1 MDELLN
7 ICHILQSHREEF
19 DEEKEPDGMVLS
31 GWTQAPPEKKDGKT
45 SIGNGASTSKSLP
58 TKLGIT
64 EIDNEVKEI
73 SDGTVSPG
81 MKRKLSEFSDGSTVD
96 QSSDVDETRNNKK
109 TQKHDDDDDLDLVML
124 DHWDSNMSEKQRS
137 P

>member
-1 MDELLN
+1 
-7 ICHILQSHREEF
+7 
-19 DEEKEPDGMVLS
+19 
-31 GWTQAPPEKKDGKT
+31 
-45 SIGNGASTSKSLP
+45 
-58 TKLGIT
+58 
-64 EIDNEVKEI
+64 
-73 SDGTVSPG
+73 

-109 TQKHDDDDDLDLVML
+109 TQKHDDDDDLVML